1 MADKCRSGEGELGDP
16 QPAPVDRDHRGR
28 DLRAVREVEG
38 EPVADP
44 GMGRLRQERV
54 HGHPARPQGVQAP
67 LADVQVLHGHQVTA
81 AA

>member
-1 MADKCRSGEGELGDP
+1 M
-16 QPAPVDRDHRGR
+16 
-28 DLRAVREVEG
+28 EG

-67 LADVQVLHGHQVTA
+67 LADVQVLYGHQVTA